1 MNEVQLA
8 QALGAD
14 GGPSPFGP
22 FLIMALI
29 FGFFY
34 VLVIRPQQKKEK
46 DKLAMRASLRKNEEV
61 VTAGGLHGKVVD
73 VRGPILILEIAPNVR
88 VRMEVASVEAIPSR
102 MPRPEKAEEQGAS
115 KT

>member
-22 FLIMALI
+22 FLIMAMI

-46 DKLAMRASLRKNEEV
+46 DKGAMRASLRKNEEV
-61 VTAGGLHGKVVD
+61 VTTGGLHGKVVD
-73 VRGPILILEIAPNVR
+73 VRGAILILEIAPNVR
-88 VRMEVASVEAIPSR
+88 VRMELASVEAVPSR
-102 MPRPEKAEEQGAS
+102 VPKPEKSEDQGATKS
-115 KT
+115 